1 MMMSQKTPNLELNS
15 NKYAISPAYLNIIY
29 PPGCG
34 GQFLR
39 SKISE
44 HLGIEHSYT
53 VSANNEY
60 SAKKFKRSKD
70 QRKIEAFHWSD
81 DKNEE
86 DYAPAI
92 IVVYNPANFKMIEI
106 LRQAKAQKRT
116 RRITLRLPVC
126 HPKKFPI
133 KQLERVKRVI
143 GKIKPSLVVEWEKLF
158 IDLEVQPLCDFVGIE
173 DIASFRLQCK
183 EYHAKNMELINM
195 YK

>member
-1 MMMSQKTPNLELNS
+1 MHNITD
-15 NKYAISPAYLNIIY
+15 KYPAYLNIIY

-34 GQFLR
+34 GQFIR
-39 SKISE
+39 AKITE
-44 HLGIEHSYT
+44 HLGIEHHYT

-60 SAKKFKRSKD
+60 LAEKFKRSKG
-70 QRKIEAFHWSD
+70 QRKIEVLHRSKVLSENAQI
-81 DKNEE
+81 
-86 DYAPAI
+86 YAPAI
-92 IVVYNPANFKMIEI
+92 IILYNPANFKMIDI
-106 LRQAKAQKRT
+106 LRKIKVPELTNIPQKRT
-116 RRITLRLPVC
+116 RRITLNLPEVYDN
-126 HPKKFPI
+126 PKKGSI

-173 DIASFRLQCK
+173 DIALFRLQCK

>member
-1 MMMSQKTPNLELNS
+1 MMSQKTPNLELNS

-70 QRKIEAFHWSD
+70 QRKIEAFHGSD

-106 LRQAKAQKRT
+106 LRQVKAQKRT